1 MKTPLSWKIKSV
13 IFGFI
18 RRICNHYYGCCNN
31 ITKNCDKC
39 KYAKEGG
46 KPCG

>member
-1 MKTPLSWKIKSV
+1 MKTPLSWKIKSA

-18 RRICNHYYGCCNN
+18 RHICNHYYGCCNN

-39 KYAKEGG
+39 KYVKDED
-46 KPCG
+46 KLC